1 MKAIAHRVKPDALTH
16 TVEVRQHVVTADEPR
31 EDGGDDR
38 GPNPQEL
45 LAVSLASC
53 TAITIDM
60 YAQRKGWDV
69 GLAEVQCSYEEPAHR
84 GDPTHFELVIRLP
97 ASLDDEQRER
107 LRVIAG
113 KCPVHR
119 TLAGEVTFSDR
130 VEMLDEGQSAS

>member
-1 MKAIAHRVKPDALTH
+1 MKAIARRADRGSYIYSVTVGDHELT
-16 TVEVRQHVVTADEPR
+16 VDEPVA
-31 EDGGDDR
+31 DGGQDA
-38 GPNPQEL
+38 GPSPQEV
-45 LAVSLASC
+45 LAASLASC
-53 TAITIDM
+53 TAITMDM

-69 GLAEVQCSYEEPAHR
+69 GLAEVECRYEEPAHR

-119 TLAGEVTFSDR
+119 TLAGETTFSDR
-130 VEMLDEGQSAS
+130 VETLQSTT